1 MTSPSVRLV
10 LSDVDGTL
18 VNAKKELSPRAVAMV
33 ERLREA
39 DILFALTSSRP
50 PRGVSMFV
58 EPLHLTTPIAAFNS
72 AMIVEPDLRV
82 IEKRTI
88 DDDLSVQVLSL
99 LDEFQ
104 ISMWVYQ
111 GDGWYVRDLNG
122 PHTQRE
128 ASVVDFQPKLL
139 ENLDALFSGVA
150 KIVGVSDDV
159 KAMTDV
165 QVAIREKFGDRVSA
179 TESQPYYLDITHPLA
194 NKGSAVDY
202 FARRFAIPTDAIAT
216 IGDAYND
223 VPMFERSGLSI
234 AMGNAVSDVKAAA
247 REVTTSN
254 EDDGFANAIE
264 QFILP

>member
-1 MTSPSVRLV
+1 MTSPLIRLV

-18 VNAKKELSPRAVAMV
+18 VNAEKVLSPRAIAMV

-50 PRGVSMFV
+50 PRGMSMFV

-72 AMIVEPDLRV
+72 GMIVSPDLSI
-82 IEKRTI
+82 IEQRTI
-88 DDDLSVQVLSL
+88 DNDVSGQLISL
-99 LDEFQ
+99 LDEYE
-104 ISMWVYQ
+104 ISIWVYQ
-111 GDGWYVRDLNG
+111 GDEWYVRDLNG
-122 PHTQRE
+122 PHTQHE
-128 ASVVDFQPKLL
+128 ASVVGFQPQLVA
-139 ENLDALFSGVA
+139 NFDAVRSGFA

-159 KAMTDV
+159 NATTDA
-165 QVAIREKFGDRVSA
+165 QAAIKEKYGERVSA
-179 TESQPYYLDITHPLA
+179 TASQSFYIDITHPLA

-202 FARRFAIPTDAIAT
+202 LASRFAIPTDAIAT

-234 AMGNAVSDVKAAA
+234 AMGNAVTDVKAAA
-247 REVTTSN
+247 HEVTTSN

-264 QFILP
+264 RFILT